1 LISLSRDILLLVSQ
15 ELILNMDTNSSAM
28 FETAQSQST
37 SNGGQAT
44 KMTTS
49 RDSSTGTTIPA
60 SFSTT
65 TKSQPQT
72 TTQDDSITSSMDIEP
87 STDADTITM
96 DLEDPY
102 SLRASKREDDDN
114 NKRKSILK
122 VPSHGKARRVKK
134 YYNRQ
139 NALIDAYLNSADE
152 EAAEAEDALQNGW
165 KVKLAV
171 NGSFSVNFFLFIIQ
185 MYAAVSTGSLSLFG
199 TAADAFVS
207 LPPQ

>member
-1 LISLSRDILLLVSQ
+1 MDADSR
-15 ELILNMDTNSSAM
+15 AM
-28 FETAQSQST
+28 FEADQPQST
-37 SNGGQAT
+37 SNEVRAT
-44 KMTTS
+44 KATTP
-49 RDSSTGTTIPA
+49 RDPSTGTSVPV
-60 SFSTT
+60 SSSSTAE
-65 TKSQPQT
+65 SQPQT
-72 TTQDDSITSSMDIEP
+72 TAEDDRITSSMERGLSND
-87 STDADTITM
+87 TDTIAM
-96 DLEDPY
+96 DPRDPY

-139 NALIDAYLNSADE
+139 NALIDAYLNSGEE
-152 EAAEAEDALQNGW
+152 EATEVEDTLQNGW

-185 MYAAVSTGSLSLFG
+185 IYAAVSTGSLSLFG

-207 LPPQ
+207 LPKFYSFIITCIG